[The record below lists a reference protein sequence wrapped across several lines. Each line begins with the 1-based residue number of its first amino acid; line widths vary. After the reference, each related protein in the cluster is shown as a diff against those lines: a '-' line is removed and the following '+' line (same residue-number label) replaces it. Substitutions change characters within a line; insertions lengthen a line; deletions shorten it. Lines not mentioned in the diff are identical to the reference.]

1 MAPRYSLVP
10 GDFVDDARPTLAHY
24 RVLLALGRRTNKA
37 GWCMVSQTKLA
48 EHLGISRQT
57 INSAITDLVKWGY
70 VERRGQALTKRAIC
84 QYRVLLDRAMSE
96 AEPDDGVT
104 PEADPNGDPSHADD
118 AELGLLGGDVS
129 PTADTPP
136 AVDKGGDVSPTADTT
151 CRLQLTH
158 VSPLD
163 PTRGVASRGDT
174 ITIPGR
180 TTPSHNERTAV
191 AVRAGGRGSPSAED
205 LDAEDACQRVAR
217 LLLVPLARQ
226 RQFEAPDRVFAMGRL
241 SQSAELQAL
250 DDEGLGRVLTALLAE
265 RQFSVKPADVERHV
279 RLEAPRVEARATA
292 RRMAALAGSG
302 EARSAWARIV
312 PALKARLG
320 ADVVEAW
327 FRAVVPVDFD
337 DRRLTLAAP
346 SRFVAARIEINH
358 ADAVLDAA
366 RLAGLDLRELAVR
379 VIEPGSYPTRSGAV
393 AGQTDEGTSDAA

>member
-104 PEADPNGDPSHADD
+104 PDADPSHADD
-118 AELGLLGGDVS
+118 AELDLLGGDVS

-191 AVRAGGRGSPSAED
+191 AVRAGGRGSPSPEAI
-205 LDAEDACQRVAR
+205 DAEDACQRVAR

-226 RQFEAPDRVFAMGRL
+226 RQFEAPDRSFAMGRL
-241 SQSAELQAL
+241 SQSPELQAL
-250 DDEGLGRVLTALLAE
+250 DEEGLGRVLAALLAE

-302 EARSAWARIV
+302 EARAAWARIV

-320 ADVVEAW
+320 ADVHEAW
-327 FRAVVPVDFD
+327 FRAVVPVDLD
-337 DRRLTLAAP
+337 ERRLTLAAP
-346 SRFVAARIEINH
+346 SRFIAARIEINH

-366 RLAGLDLRELAVR
+366 RLAGVDLREIAVR
-379 VIEPGSYPTRSGAV
+379 VIIPG
-393 AGQTDEGTSDAA
+393 EGTSDAA